1 MTKRRLRSSEC
12 FEHSPKLNDMQS
24 VCCLNCSTGER
35 RTQKIGEI
43 TDCVQGSSVIPEE
56 YENSHEESERFTQQ
70 DNLVTNPKQYLS
82 RASVSITQY

>member
-56 YENSHEESERFTQQ
+56 YENSPEESERF
-70 DNLVTNPKQYLS
+70 NLVTNPKQYLS